1 MNGFYNLTPLKLLL
15 MSATHN
21 VRTALDSKL
30 DKWEKYLERFEAQ
43 ISETKEEA
51 ITKLNETKFKF
62 IATVDSTKVE
72 IDKIPDLAKDKKEQ
86 LSKLL
91 DELKA
96 KLDVKTGEAKDKF
109 IVQRD
114 EIKKAIAEFEEKAK
128 SVIGEK
134 YHTAIEEFGKVG
146 NSLHA
151 HLDTLESQYE
161 VERKKKTEQFDEKK
175 TDLTEKVKKWKSV
188 VHEQR
193 AKGMDKLDVFEK
205 EFMDGMQGV
214 NSAFK
219 NLFH

>member
-1 MNGFYNLTPLKLLL
+1 

-51 ITKLNETKFKF
+51 IVKFNETKTKF
-62 IATVDSTKVE
+62 MATVDSTKVE
-72 IDKIPDLAKDKKEQ
+72 IEKIPDLAKEKKEQ
-86 LSKLL
+86 LAKLL

-109 IVQRD
+109 VEQRED
-114 EIKKAIAEFEEKAK
+114 IKKAIAEFEAKAK
-128 SVIGEK
+128 AIIGEK
-134 YHTAIEEFGKVG
+134 YHAAIAEFGKVG

-151 HLDTLESQYE
+151 HLDTLENKYE
-161 VERKKKTEQFDEKK
+161 IERKKKTEQFDEKK
-175 TDLTEKVKKWKSV
+175 TDLTEKVKKWKAV

-193 AKGMDKLDVFEK
+193 AKGMDKFDTFEK